1 MLEAKFHHCFYF
13 IIYFSY
19 ICIFIDKFMT
29 YIDKESKSKINKIS
43 RETLIV
49 YNFFYEFLLYE
60 ILMLLKP
67 CNHGQ
72 VITPNTI

>member
-1 MLEAKFHHCFYF
+1 
-13 IIYFSY
+13 
-19 ICIFIDKFMT
+19 MT

-67 CNHGQ
+67 CDHGQ